1 MTFLERILN
10 KIGQEWEIFMTECN
24 LMSKPGIISKSEEI
38 TEKRKIY
45 QSLKH
50 LCETEPECCRILV
63 HMDFIL
69 EGAYRFVQDQKRPQ
83 ETVEHT
89 LKNWMDSMKNGTCS
103 M

>member
-1 MTFLERILN
+1 
-10 KIGQEWEIFMTECN
+10 
-24 LMSKPGIISKSEEI
+24 MSKPGIISKSEEI

-89 LKNWMDSMKNGTCS
+89 LKNWMDSMKKWNLQHVKRGRKYRGKQKENRGKS
-103 M
+103 LRKS

>member
-1 MTFLERILN
+1 MDRVLH
-10 KIGQEWEIFMTECN
+10 KIGQEWELFITECN

-38 TEKRKIY
+38 AEKRKIY
-45 QSLKH
+45 RSLKQ

-89 LKNWMDSMKNGTCS
+89 LKHWMDSMKKGTCS